1 MEAGFLSSFSQLGG
15 MVRFSHAGI
24 HRLGDRSDSCVGGG
38 CQPGSWATT
47 CYRWQVREVCTFV
60 LPSPAK
66 CAAAQGRPGGKAWK
80 ETSAHRSV
88 PSHAELMVALW
99 GIWWCRVFMIISQIL
114 LLSVLGLILG
124 GIEGK
129 YLGKDYMRRRHIN
142 LSSWLNFV
150 IFTNVEHIWSGI
162 PFDLFTAFVSYI
174 CRGFPTTD
182 TSFIWP
188 GSVFCTESPV

>member
-1 MEAGFLSSFSQLGG
+1 MHVYSSQPCRVCCCLGQ
-15 MVRFSHAGI
+15 A
-24 HRLGDRSDSCVGGG
+24 
-38 CQPGSWATT
+38 W
-47 CYRWQVREVCTFV
+47 
-60 LPSPAK
+60 
-66 CAAAQGRPGGKAWK
+66 GKAGK
-80 ETSAHRSV
+80 ETSAQASEHQSV

-99 GIWWCRVFMIISQIL
+99 GIWWCRVFMLISQIL

-142 LSSWLNFV
+142 RSSWLNFV

-174 CRGFPTTD
+174 LQRLSNYRYFFHLVWLCLLHRKPSVGGWSTR
-182 TSFIWP
+182 P
-188 GSVFCTESPV
+188 GCLGGPSRNMLNFWNSLCCTFSPAQV

>member
-1 MEAGFLSSFSQLGG
+1 ML
-15 MVRFSHAGI
+15 
-24 HRLGDRSDSCVGGG
+24 
-38 CQPGSWATT
+38 
-47 CYRWQVREVCTFV
+47 
-60 LPSPAK
+60 
-66 CAAAQGRPGGKAWK
+66 
-80 ETSAHRSV
+80 
-88 PSHAELMVALW
+88 
-99 GIWWCRVFMIISQIL
+99 ISQIL

-174 CRGFPTTD
+174 LQRLSNYRYFFHLVWLCLLHRKPSRTKQCNHWDQEAGL
-182 TSFIWP
+182 
-188 GSVFCTESPV
+188 GVC